1 MSKILTAIFLLLLT
15 AFCCTSCFIK
25 SCQEKKIQK
34 LEFEISEL
42 KSEIIP
48 MAFQITKKDNK
59 GMFVSVKF
67 YDEDRN
73 ERGGAKDIFVPGKE
87 LHVYSKVAEIK
98 NSFVFFPISLY
109 SEKIPQE
116 NSIKIY
122 QYYTH
127 TENGISYPKI
137 YYKAFT
143 DKDGTELSMECK
155 EIEKAFSEALN
166 PGDGIKSWGSTVHD
180 LSQIKQFKVNTIYNV
195 VCHPHLKGG
204 GIEITER

>member
-15 AFCCTSCFIK
+15 AFCTSCFIK

-98 NSFVFFPISLY
+98 NSFVFFPPMSAPSKY
-109 SEKIPQE
+109 SAFIP
-116 NSIKIY
+116 
-122 QYYTH
+122 
-127 TENGISYPKI
+127 GYP
-137 YYKAFT
+137 T
-143 DKDGTELSMECK
+143 
-155 EIEKAFSEALN
+155 
-166 PGDGIKSWGSTVHD
+166 GS
-180 LSQIKQFKVNTIYNV
+180 
-195 VCHPHLKGG
+195 
-204 GIEITER
+204 